1 MKLTAEQRIE
11 RTHVTLMRHKD
22 FCLFSGMFMIGKVEV
37 VDKRMTA
44 STNGRDVI
52 YGRKFVDILDDK
64 MLAFLVVHEAM
75 HKGVSPHDNVE
86 EVGKGKHAANQ
97 HGG

>member
-37 VDKRMTA
+37 ADKRYDCEYERA
-44 STNGRDVI
+44 
-52 YGRKFVDILDDK
+52 
-64 MLAFLVVHEAM
+64 
-75 HKGVSPHDNVE
+75 
-86 EVGKGKHAANQ
+86 
-97 HGG
+97 